1 MKTWM
6 RLGAAVRVR
15 ELDAEVA
22 LIRSE
27 FPDLGRA
34 NTPASSVEPAT
45 KPRRRRRFRMS
56 PEARKRQSERMK
68 KLWAKRTAAN
78 KAASKATKK

>member
-1 MKTWM
+1 MARLSNQMKTWM

-45 KPRRRRRFRMS
+45 NPVVAADSECRRRLES
-56 PEARKRQSERMK
+56 AR
-68 KLWAKRTAAN
+68 
-78 KAASKATKK
+78 ASA